1 MQVTVTISLKPGVLD
16 PQGRA
21 IEHSLQSL
29 GWQDVNQVSTGK
41 QIILDIN
48 EDGEARAR
56 QVVARMCET
65 LLVNTVIEDYTID
78 CAVAESE
85 D

>member
-1 MQVTVTISLKPGVLD
+1 MRVTVTISLKPGVLD

-48 EDGEARAR
+48 EDDEARKTGRCTDVRNPAR
-56 QVVARMCET
+56 QYR
-65 LLVNTVIEDYTID
+65 D
-78 CAVAESE
+78 
-85 D
+85 

>member
-48 EDGEARAR
+48 EDDEGRAK
-56 QVVARMCET
+56 QVVARMCEM

-78 CAVAESE
+78 CSQPES
-85 D
+85 DD

>member
-48 EDGEARAR
+48 EDDEARAR
-56 QVVARMCET
+56 QIVARMCET

-78 CAVAESE
+78 CATAESE